1 MLGKGFMTHS
11 LTVLISHRINLWW
24 KAITSIKYL
33 CTVSVIITMFYKMI
47 IHISS
52 VIQGFSIIMQ
62 IHTCIHCIYQITSMM
77 LTQLLNLSLTT
88 EAARLISP
96 GAKPENYNK

>member
-24 KAITSIKYL
+24 EAITSIKYL
-33 CTVSVIITMFYKMI
+33 CTVSVITMFYKMI
-47 IHISS
+47 IHNSS
-52 VIQGFSIIMQ
+52 VIQGFGIIME
-62 IHTCIHCIYQITSMM
+62 IHTCIHCIYQITSIM

-88 EAARLISP
+88 EAAQLIGP